1 MIKISTF
8 IFNSFGVNTYV
19 LYDESRKCLIVDPA
33 CEYPQEEEELSGF
46 IEANS
51 LKPVRLINTHAHID
65 HILGNTFVCE
75 KYNLKPEAH
84 EAGLKFYDNAVASGS
99 VFGIR
104 VGKVITPTDFLK
116 EGDVVKFGNTTL
128 SILYTPGHADGSI
141 CLVCDKDSFVIT
153 GDVLFQ
159 ESIGRTDLPT
169 GNLDRL
175 LESIRLKLFTLPDQ
189 FIVYPGHGPT
199 TTIGFEKRN
208 NPFIS

>member
-1 MIKISTF
+1 MIQISTF
-8 IFNSFGVNTYV
+8 TFNSFGVNTYL
-19 LYDESRKCLIVDPA
+19 LYDETNECLIIDPA
-33 CEYPQEEEELSGF
+33 CQYTQEEQELSDF
-46 IEANS
+46 IEANR
-51 LKPVRLINTHAHID
+51 LKPVRMINTHAHID

-84 EAGLKFYDNAVASGS
+84 IAGLKFYEIAPSSGS
-99 VFGIR
+99 VFGIS
-104 VGKVITPTDFLK
+104 VGKVIMPVDFLK
-116 EGDVVKFGNTTL
+116 EGDIVKIGNFSL
-128 SILYTPGHADGSI
+128 KVLYTPGHADGSI
-141 CLVCDKDSFVIT
+141 CLVNDEDSFVIT

-169 GNLDRL
+169 GNLDKL

-189 FIVYPGHGPT
+189 YIVYPGHGPT

>member
-1 MIKISTF
+1 M
-8 IFNSFGVNTYV
+8 
-19 LYDESRKCLIVDPA
+19 LYDESRECLIVDPA
-33 CEYPQEEEELSGF
+33 CEYPQEEDELSRF
-46 IEANS
+46 IESND
-51 LKPVRLINTHAHID
+51 LKPVRMINTHAHID
-65 HILGNTFVCE
+65 HILGNTFVTE

-84 EAGLKFYDNAVASGS
+84 AAGLRFYDNAVASGH
-99 VFGIR
+99 VFGIS
-104 VGKVITPTDFLK
+104 VGKVITPVDFLK
-116 EGDVVKFGNTTL
+116 EGDLVKFGNSTL

-141 CLVCDKDSFVIT
+141 CLVCDKDNFVIT

-189 FIVYPGHGPT
+189 YVVYPGHGPT